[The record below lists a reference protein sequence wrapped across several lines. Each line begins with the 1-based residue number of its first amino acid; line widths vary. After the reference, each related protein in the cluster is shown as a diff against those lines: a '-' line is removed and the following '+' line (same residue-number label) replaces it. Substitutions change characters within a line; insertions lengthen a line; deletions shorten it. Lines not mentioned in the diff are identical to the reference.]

1 MKYATATLAAL
12 ALATAAPAQAPAQRT
27 NCSPSRAALLTPE
40 AETISRLIDLAERYH
55 ERLSRV
61 ESRLGSLETWRTEV
75 DGRLAALERK
85 YATPALASANGFSP
99 VANGNTGKANGNP
112 SRNGHGNG
120 TGAAPD
126 KSQESPPR
134 ARAGTLTGENTL
146 TIPKP
151 GRYRIVIQI
160 IPVED

>member
-1 MKYATATLAAL
+1 MKYAIATLAAL
-12 ALATAAPAQAPAQRT
+12 ALATAAPAQAPAGRT

-40 AETISRLIDLAERYH
+40 AGKISRLIDLAERYH

-85 YATPALASANGFSP
+85 YATPTLASANGFSP
-99 VANGNTGKANGNP
+99 VANGNP

-126 KSQESPPR
+126 KSQEPPPR